1 MRDKKADQYYY
12 GHGKILLTGEYFIME
27 GAKSLAIPTNLGQ
40 SLSVTYSPSFDPVL
54 IWKSYDQEGKIWFE
68 TKFEFWRF
76 DILKE
81 DPTPEELYLQLLL
94 REARKLN
101 SHFLRDEEDVLVETR
116 LEFPVKWGLGSS
128 STLIYNIAQW
138 AYVSPFELLFNTSQG
153 SGYDIACSQSD
164 GPIFYERE
172 STGPRWSVTHFD
184 PPFKENLYFLYLG
197 KKKNTQEAIKFF
209 KEKEIDSSEIVPL
222 LSEITEKI
230 QMAKTVEEF
239 DKLISNHE
247 KLISSTLDIP
257 RVKELYFNDYW
268 GEIKSLGAWGGDFVI
283 VTSKRS
289 KEETKKY
296 FDLNGFKELI
306 PYSTLVLKPIQNS
319 LFKGEQSADFHQ
331 FLFNT

>member
-1 MRDKKADQYYY
+1 
-12 GHGKILLTGEYFIME
+12 ME

-54 IWKSYDQEGKIWFE
+54 IWKSYDQEGKLWFE

-81 DPTPEELYLQLLL
+81 NPSSEDLYLQLLL

-101 SHFLRDEEDVLVETR
+101 SHFLRDEEDVLVETK

-138 AYVSPFELLFNTSQG
+138 AYISPFQLLFSTSQG
-153 SGYDIACSQSD
+153 SGYDIACSQSE

-172 STGPRWSVTHFD
+172 STGPRWSITNFD

-209 KEKEIDSSEIVPL
+209 KEKRIDSTEIVHL
-222 LSEITEKI
+222 LTGITEKI
-230 QMAKTVEEF
+230 QKCKTIEEF
-239 DKLISNHE
+239 DRLILNHE
-247 KLISSTLDIP
+247 KLISKALDIP
-257 RVKELYFNDYW
+257 RVKELYFNDFW

-283 VTSKRS
+283 VTSKKS

-296 FDLNGFKELI
+296 FELNGFKELI
-306 PYSTLVLKPIQNS
+306 PYSNLVLNPMQNS
-319 LFKGEQSADFHQ
+319 LFKGEPSADLHP

>member
-40 SLSVTYSPSFDPVL
+40 SLSINYSPSFDPAL
-54 IWKSYDQEGKIWFE
+54 IWKSFDQDGKLWFE

-76 DILKE
+76 DLLKE
-81 DPTPEELYLQLLL
+81 DPTPEDLYLQRLL

-138 AYVSPFELLFNTSQG
+138 AYVSPFELLFNTSRG

-164 GPIFYERE
+164 GPILYERE
-172 STGPRWSVTHFD
+172 PTGPRWSVTQFD
-184 PPFKENLYFLYLG
+184 PQFQDNLYFLYLG
-197 KKKNTQEAIKFF
+197 KKKNTQEAISFF
-209 KEKEIDSSEIVPL
+209 KEKKINSKEIIPVLSSL
-222 LSEITEKI
+222 TEKI
-230 QMAKTVEEF
+230 QNAKTLEEF
-239 DKLISNHE
+239 DALILKHE
-247 KLISSTLDIP
+247 KIISSSLDIP
-257 RVKELYFNDYW
+257 RIKEIYFMDFW
-268 GEIKSLGAWGGDFVI
+268 GEIKSLGAWGGDFVL
-283 VTSKRS
+283 VTSKRT
-289 KEETKKY
+289 KEETKRY
-296 FDLNGFKELI
+296 FELNGFKELI
-306 PYSTLVLKPIQNS
+306 PYSSLVLKPLQNS
-319 LFKGEQSADFHQ
+319 LFKGEHRADFHQ